1 MGTRW
6 LVCDT
11 SGSMIESGKRLIVR
25 SVVRQVEQF
34 FRLGY
39 GPECDLKLVLWSDTA
54 VHNSWNP
61 GEELPRELFDCKGS
75 ADGDALVSLVD
86 GQVNDR
92 FLILS
97 DGSWSDDT
105 RNTIKRWKSG
115 LNQNALRI
123 VKVGADANAKLM
135 GPDVFDAE
143 DFFGAMEGWS
153 NQ

>member
-6 LVCDT
+6 LICDT
-11 SGSMIESGKRLIVR
+11 SGSMIEGGKRLIVR

-39 GPECDLKLVLWSDTA
+39 GTECDLKLVLWSDTA
-54 VHNSWNP
+54 VHHCWNP
-61 GEELPRELFDCKGS
+61 GEELARELFDCKGS
-75 ADGDALVSLVD
+75 ADGDALVGLVD
-86 GQVNDR
+86 GQANDR

-105 RNTIKRWKSG
+105 RNAIKRWKSG